1 VPVIRASGPA
11 GNGGDS
17 NASVTVPPGPGLNS
31 SLRAPG
37 LTGTW
42 QAHSAS
48 VRRRAIDSDAH
59 SDTHG
64 LSFKVKFNPGNL
76 KSGVRVGGSDLKF
89 RPALRTS
96 TSISDGA
103 PEDFPGRRM
112 ACGTGQQE
120 AGPTGSRNPLADAA
134 WPRRM
139 LSWDSVFTEGPGL
152 RRLGL
157 RVSGRSRAPFKLL
170 TRSRGQKTLDTPLR
184 LPVTGDRHY
193 FFEKRV

>member
-1 VPVIRASGPA
+1 MAPRVHNGPHAATVTVPVIRASGPA

-120 AGPTGSRNPLADAA
+120 AGSR
-134 WPRRM
+134 R
-139 LSWDSVFTEGPGL
+139 S
-152 RRLGL
+152 RLGL
-157 RVSGRSRAPFKLL
+157 QVRSSSKFMQGPGGAR
-170 TRSRGQKTLDTPLR
+170 
-184 LPVTGDRHY
+184 
-193 FFEKRV
+193 